1 MSILDQ
7 FRGPRWEPRNGWRP
21 DREVILALREI
32 ITDHLGG
39 EAGDILPSDGPVPDA
54 LGAVATALYRDGA
67 PRACV
72 YVRADLP
79 TDLRAD
85 LWGFATG
92 LAAAMADGHV
102 EPGTEGL
109 LLIGRERRPVTRPGW
124 GLAGA
129 LIVQRLGRRPG
140 NCDFRVYR
148 DLDDMTAPPPLRV
161 A

>member
-1 MSILDQ
+1 MSFLDQ

-21 DREVILALREI
+21 DREVILALREV

-39 EAGDILPSDGPVPDA
+39 EAVDILPSDGLVPDG
-54 LGAVATALYRDGA
+54 LGAVATTRYRKGA

-79 TDLRAD
+79 ADLRAD
-85 LWGFATG
+85 LWGVTTV
-92 LAAAMADGHV
+92 LAAAMADGLV
-102 EPGTEGL
+102 EPGAEGL
-109 LLIGRERRPVTRPGW
+109 LLVGRERRPVTRPGW

-140 NCDFRVYR
+140 DCDFRVYR
-148 DLDDMTAPPPLRV
+148 NVDDLPIPSPRA